1 MAVAE
6 IERLVAGEPLVNVA
20 NRDGLA
26 ARRTGSAA

>member
-6 IERLVAGEPLVNVA
+6 IERLAAGEPLVNLA
-20 NRDGLA
+20 NRAGLA